1 MSEPIL
7 NKQPAFI
14 KITTPLN
21 DRDIRRLKAGDRVL
35 ISGRIYTARD
45 TAHRRL
51 IELLEKGEKLPFN
64 IEGEIL
70 YYTGPAPAPPGRV
83 IGSAGPTTSGRMDI
97 YSPALLKI
105 GLKAM
110 IGKGMRSEEVKRAM
124 IEYKAVYFGATG
136 GAGALLSQK
145 ILKSRVI
152 AYPELGA
159 EAVRCLEV
167 KDFPVVVINDIYGGD
182 LYQQGIEKYSR

>member
-7 NKQPAFI
+7 NKQPTII

-70 YYTGPAPAPPGRV
+70 YYTGPAPAPPGRA

-110 IGKGMRSEEVKRAM
+110 IGKGMRSE
-124 IEYKAVYFGATG
+124 
-136 GAGALLSQK
+136 
-145 ILKSRVI
+145 
-152 AYPELGA
+152 
-159 EAVRCLEV
+159 
-167 KDFPVVVINDIYGGD
+167 
-182 LYQQGIEKYSR
+182 